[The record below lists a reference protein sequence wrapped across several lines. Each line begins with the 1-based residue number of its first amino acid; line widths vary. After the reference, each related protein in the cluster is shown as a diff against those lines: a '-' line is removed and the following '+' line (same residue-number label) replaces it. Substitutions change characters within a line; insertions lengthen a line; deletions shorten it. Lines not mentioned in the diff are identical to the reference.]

1 METLLTVLITLG
13 VCAVMYTFVGV
24 VRLNRKAEELDT
36 LKLEMIDIESRIEKQ
51 LEDLTKDHQDQFRDV
66 WMRTDE
72 LSKDYVDR
80 IEKWVAS
87 TDRRFDKAYN
97 DIQKLDRMVN
107 PNKEREFP
115 SSVIK

>member
-1 METLLTVLITLG
+1 METLITVLITLLVVAIIG
-13 VCAVMYTFVGV
+13 AGINL
-24 VRLNRKAEELDT
+24 VRLNRKSDELDS
-36 LKLEMIDIESRIEKQ
+36 LKLEVIDVESRIEKQ
-51 LEDLTKDHQDQFRDV
+51 LQDLSKEHQDQFKDV

-97 DIQKLDRMVN
+97 DIHDLDQVVN
-107 PNKEREFP
+107 PNKDLL
-115 SSVIK
+115 KK